1 MALTVGV
8 APGTTTLQLKG
19 SEEPRWMIF
28 DRDRRGEERY
38 NAYPSGFQPYSA
50 DLHGPVYYDPYAFDL
65 WRLRGLGA
73 IKDDLKRM
81 RWDLVF
87 LVGGSAFAIAMTT
100 SAIASAFRNYYERK
114 TGKALP

>member
-1 MALTVGV
+1 
-8 APGTTTLQLKG
+8 
-19 SEEPRWMIF
+19 
-28 DRDRRGEERY
+28 
-38 NAYPSGFQPYSA
+38 
-50 DLHGPVYYDPYAFDL
+50 
-65 WRLRGLGA
+65 
-73 IKDDLKRM
+73 M